1 MHADGRVW
9 RRGRNRRSVSGDYSG
24 RLRPRRASASLPL
37 LFGFLA
43 AATAF
48 QNPHQLNNA
57 ARRLNPLCAGR
68 SQDDHSP
75 RRQKGVGHSL
85 PLLLVAAVLFGDAPV
100 AVPMTLPS
108 SATPLLTH
116 AVSPGPIY
124 EDAYRDYTG
133 LTSFI
138 LGSDAGDFVE
148 DVQSSNDVPKD
159 SRRSKSTDEV
169 SVSASPDDLKDEST
183 ANQSQQTER
192 PKTSVRVD
200 DIGRVVKENKVEVE
214 LVCSDDDRPEVQAT
228 APVVKIDRDQFRKIK
243 VYQPP
248 FLRYLPSSVQP
259 LISKQLSSI
268 SVLKEIP
275 NDQLFVASVL
285 AGSLTEAVRTAMLYP
300 LATVKARVQARK
312 SRSARTKRSL
322 PRKVKLTCLSL
333 FFEVKK
339 GSLYDGLL
347 PTLLVTVPAS
357 GVYSGTKEVSRR
369 ALSAFI
375 HYQIFQTFLS
385 QGDNEAISIVFIN
398 LLAAFFADVAALA
411 IRTPADVLSLR
422 RQVFGRDNVQSDFS
436 SWLGDSLALLPG
448 TLAMRAKS
456 CQQSMKLN
464 FTTSLAMILTD
475 IPYLMSRI
483 FLNAAVTSSG
493 ENLGEYE
500 VQTIA
505 VACLCAFLSTPFDVA
520 RTRILLPKLASDE
533 GTKRRLTSSSET
545 QVLATMKRVYVEGEG
560 GLPNLFSGWVERT
573 AYLGL
578 GRAWLDPLRVIGTTG
593 LRDAILLKLFD

>member
-9 RRGRNRRSVSGDYSG
+9 RCGRNRKSIISGYT
-24 RLRPRRASASLPL
+24 RASLFPL

-43 AATAF
+43 TATTAY
-48 QNPHQLNNA
+48 QNPHHRNHDARHLKQL
-57 ARRLNPLCAGR
+57 RAGR
-68 SQDDHSP
+68 NQDDHSSW
-75 RRQKGVGHSL
+75 RQTGAGLSL
-85 PLLLVAAVLFGDAPV
+85 PLVLVAAALFGDAPI
-100 AVPMTLPS
+100 AVPMTLPT
-108 SATPLLTH
+108 SATSLLTH
-116 AVSPGPIY
+116 TAN
-124 EDAYRDYTG
+124 EDAHREYTG
-133 LTSFI
+133 FSSFI
-138 LGSDAGDFVE
+138 LGSDAGDFTE
-148 DVQSSNDVPKD
+148 DVRSSNDVPTED
-159 SRRSKSTDEV
+159 LGSKSTDGG
-169 SVSASPDDLKDEST
+169 SVSSSKPDNLKDSA
-183 ANQSQQTER
+183 ANQSQQAKR

-214 LVCSDDDRPEVQAT
+214 LVCSDDDRPEVKAT
-228 APVVKIDRDQFRKIK
+228 APVVKIDRDRFRKIK
-243 VYQPP
+243 VYEPP

-285 AGSLTEAVRTAMLYP
+285 AGSLTEAVRTVMLYP

-312 SRSARTKRSL
+312 SRSARTNRSL

-333 FFEVKK
+333 IFEVKK

-369 ALSAFI
+369 AFSALI
-375 HYQIFQTFLS
+375 HYQLFQAFLA
-385 QGDNEAISIVFIN
+385 QGDNEAISIVLIN

-422 RQVFGRDNVQSDFS
+422 LQVFGRDNIKSDFS
-436 SWLGDSLALLPG
+436 SWLGDSLALLP
-448 TLAMRAKS
+448 AMV
-456 CQQSMKLN
+456 
-464 FTTSLAMILTD
+464 LTD

-483 FLNAAVTSSG
+483 FLNAAVTTSG
-493 ENLGEYE
+493 ENLGQYE
-500 VQTIA
+500 VQTIT

-533 GTKRRLTSSSET
+533 GTRRLTSSSSET
-545 QVLATMKRVYVEGEG
+545 QVLSTMKRVYVEGDG
-560 GLPNLFSGWVERT
+560 GLPNLFAGWVERT